1 MKTGVVLGTSA
12 IRSRPTNPAPYRG
25 YVPGPN
31 GGHNHISQK
40 RLRTPVGASGMF
52 ISRRRIGRPAES
64 KGSSFVAHPAGPT
77 CRDPLSGRLRVRTC
91 AARRP
96 QTRRAGPCQLKG
108 AAESSSSQREL
119 DETAVGARAVSR
131 QAAFRDLSKLEI
143 PSFDGKLDGNA
154 LNRRVAKTLQIN
166 IGLTCNL
173 ACRHCHVAS
182 SPSRRETMTRQVADR
197 IIALTALDS
206 TVSTVDITGGAPEM
220 HEQFRYLV
228 DSFRSAGL
236 RVIDRCNLSVLGLP
250 GQEDLADYLMERRV
264 RIVASL
270 PCYTPSNVE
279 AQRGDGVFDASIQAL
294 QDLNACGY
302 GIPDTG
308 LELDLVFN
316 PGGATLPPPQRKL
329 EEDYRREL
337 QRCFG
342 IQFSHLICI
351 TNMPIK
357 RFADD
362 LRRSGKLAEY
372 MQLLVQRFNPATV
385 DSVMCRDMIHVAWD
399 GRLYDCDFN
408 YALDLTLDGLDGQ
421 GIPVPNGLDVFDISS
436 WSELSH
442 RKIRTGPHCFGCTA
456 GSGSSCGGA
465 LAE

>member
-1 MKTGVVLGTSA
+1 M
-12 IRSRPTNPAPYRG
+12 I
-25 YVPGPN
+25 
-31 GGHNHISQK
+31 ISNW
-40 RLRTPVGASGMF
+40 T
-52 ISRRRIGRPAES
+52 IGRHTES
-64 KGSSFVAHPAGPT
+64 KPSGFVASPAGPAYL
-77 CRDPLSGRLRVRTC
+77 DPLPALLRVRTC
-91 AARRP
+91 PARRP
-96 QTRRAGPCQLKG
+96 QTRRAGSCQLEG
-108 AAESSSSQREL
+108 AAESSPSQREL
-119 DETAVGARAVSR
+119 DETAVGARRVSG
-131 QAAFRDLSKLEI
+131 QAAFRDLSTLEI
-143 PSFDGKLDGNA
+143 PSFDAKLDCNR

-182 SPSRRETMTRQVADR
+182 SPSRRETMTRRVADR
-197 IIALTALDS
+197 IIALTATDP

-228 DSFRSAGL
+228 DSFRSSGL
-236 RVIDRCNLSVLGLP
+236 RVLDRCNLSVLGLP
-250 GQEDLADYLMERRV
+250 GQEDLADYLAEKRV
-264 RIVASL
+264 KIVASL

-294 QDLNACGY
+294 QDLNARGF

-308 LELDLVFN
+308 LELDLVYN
-316 PGGATLPPPQRKL
+316 PGGATLPPPQRNL

-337 QRCFG
+337 QRSFG

-362 LRRSGKLAEY
+362 LRRSGKLVEY
-372 MQLLVQRFNPATV
+372 MQLLVQSFNPATV

-408 YALDLTLDGLDGQ
+408 YALDLTLDGLDGC
-421 GIPVPNGLDVFDISS
+421 GIPVPNGLDVFHISS

-442 RKIRTGPHCFGCTA
+442 KIIRTGPHCFGCTA
-456 GSGSSCGGA
+456 GMGSSCGGA
-465 LAE
+465 LAK